1 MFLKIGDRHF
11 SLLAELFLGNI
22 SIEEIQ
28 TLILTEKLILQTL
41 HPQYSCWRLGL
52 ESICDA
58 T

>member
-41 HPQYSCWRLGL
+41 HAQYSCWRLGL